1 MVALIVKTLIEYSD
15 FPLGVEYAAAKSRTC
30 VSFPTCSY
38 VHRIPIILLRRKK
51 KKFLLNVK
59 MNVNGKM
66 ELESRPY
73 NFKKSCLKII

>member
-1 MVALIVKTLIEYSD
+1 MQQQSHEHALVFRLAVTFIEYR
-15 FPLGVEYAAAKSRTC
+15 LYYYVE
-30 VSFPTCSY
+30 
-38 VHRIPIILLRRKK
+38 K